1 MNQKA
6 VVYMLI
12 SSVCF
17 AIVNTIVKFLEFPA
31 FEKVFFRCLV
41 SLIITFTLLGRKKI
55 PFFGN
60 NKKYLILRGLSGS
73 VALTM
78 FFIVLERIPL
88 ASAVTLQYL
97 SPISTAFFGILILKE
112 KVAWKQWLFFAI
124 SFSGIIVMKNFDPNM
139 DFISFIIG
147 ISSAALSGIAYV
159 SVRKVK
165 DTDHPLVVVL
175 YFPLVATPLLLIAI
189 LLFEFVPSLKAT
201 GIEMWRTPHGYEWF
215 LLILLGCITQIAQ
228 VTMTKALQSENV
240 AQVTSIKY
248 VGSIFALIIGYSIFD
263 ETYSTMALLGIALVL
278 LGVVFSI
285 RYKTKKLSLKN

>member
-1 MNQKA
+1 MNQQA
-6 VVYMLI
+6 VLYMLA
-12 SSVCF
+12 SSVSF
-17 AIVNTIVKFLEFPA
+17 ALVNTIVKFLEFPA
-31 FEKVFFRCLV
+31 FEKVFFRCVV
-41 SLIITFTLLGRKKI
+41 SLGISFYLLSRKRI

-60 NKKYLILRGLSGS
+60 NKKFLFIRGLSGS

-78 FFIVLERIPL
+78 FFFVIERIPL

-124 SFSGIIVMKNFDPNM
+124 SFSGVLVMKNFDPNI
-139 DFISFIIG
+139 DLFSFLLGIG
-147 ISSAALSGIAYV
+147 SAALSGIAYV

-175 YFPLVATPLLLIAI
+175 YFPLVATPLLLISI
-189 LLFEFVPSLKAT
+189 LSFEFIPALQET
-201 GIEMWRTPHGYEWF
+201 GIVMWRTPEGYEWF
-215 LLILLGCITQIAQ
+215 MLLLLGSLTQVAQ

-248 VGSIFALIIGYSIFD
+248 IGSVFALAIGYSVFD
-263 ETYSTMALLGIALVL
+263 ETYGIFALLGIALVL
-278 LGVVFSI
+278 VGVFLSI
-285 RYKTKKLSLKN
+285 RFKSQKA